1 MERYD
6 IAIIGT
12 GPAGLSAAVT
22 ATVRNKKV
30 LLLGNKNLSDKVG
43 KAHDI
48 QNYLGLPD
56 VSGENLAKA
65 FQSHLD
71 NLGIQITQDK
81 VNAIYPMGEYYS
93 IQSANGSYESKTVI
107 LATGVNFGRPLPGEE
122 KLLGKGVSYCATCD
136 AFAVRGRKAIVIG
149 YDKEAESE
157 ADFLSQM
164 AQSVTYIPM
173 YKDEP
178 SVSENVT
185 VLREV
190 PVEILGADM
199 DGMAM
204 VSALK
209 TRTAEH
215 QADMVFVLR
224 DTISPTHLIPGLQMD
239 GNHVEVN
246 LQMETNLPGC
256 FACGDLAGKPYQYI
270 KSAGQGNVAALAAVG
285 YLSSLKEK

>member
-93 IQSANGSYESKTVI
+93 IQSASGSYESKTVV
-107 LATGVNFGRPLPGEE
+107 LATGGGIVRQRRQ
-122 KLLGKGVSYCATCD
+122 LL
-136 AFAVRGRKAIVIG
+136 R
-149 YDKEAESE
+149 
-157 ADFLSQM
+157 
-164 AQSVTYIPM
+164 
-173 YKDEP
+173 
-178 SVSENVT
+178 
-185 VLREV
+185 
-190 PVEILGADM
+190 
-199 DGMAM
+199 
-204 VSALK
+204 
-209 TRTAEH
+209 
-215 QADMVFVLR
+215 
-224 DTISPTHLIPGLQMD
+224 
-239 GNHVEVN
+239 
-246 LQMETNLPGC
+246 
-256 FACGDLAGKPYQYI
+256 
-270 KSAGQGNVAALAAVG
+270 
-285 YLSSLKEK
+285 YL

>member
-48 QNYLGLPD
+48 QNYLGLPN

-71 NLGIQITQDK
+71 NIGIQITQDK

-93 IQSANGSYESKTVI
+93 IQSASGSYESKTVV

-122 KLLGKGVSYCATCD
+122 ELLGKGVSYCATCD

-149 YDKEAESE
+149 YDKEAEAE

-178 SVSENVT
+178 SVSEKVI
-185 VLREV
+185 VLREM
-190 PVEILGADM
+190 PVEILGAEM
-199 DGMAM
+199 DGMTM

-215 QADMVFVLR
+215 QVDMFLSCGHHLPNPSDSGTSDGRKPRSGQPADGDQLARMLR
-224 DTISPTHLIPGLQMD
+224 LWRFGREAVSVYQ
-239 GNHVEVN
+239 V
-246 LQMETNLPGC
+246 C
-256 FACGDLAGKPYQYI
+256 RAGKC
-270 KSAGQGNVAALAAVG
+270 GGVG
-285 YLSSLKEK
+285 SCGIFKQFERR

>member
-81 VNAIYPMGEYYS
+81 VNAIYPMEEHYS
-93 IQSANGSYESKTVI
+93 IQSASGSYESKTVV

-122 KLLGKGVSYCATCD
+122 ELLGKGVSYCATCD

-149 YDKEAESE
+149 YDKEAEAE

-173 YKDEP
+173 YKD
-178 SVSENVT
+178 
-185 VLREV
+185 
-190 PVEILGADM
+190 
-199 DGMAM
+199 
-204 VSALK
+204 
-209 TRTAEH
+209 
-215 QADMVFVLR
+215 
-224 DTISPTHLIPGLQMD
+224 
-239 GNHVEVN
+239 
-246 LQMETNLPGC
+246 
-256 FACGDLAGKPYQYI
+256 
-270 KSAGQGNVAALAAVG
+270 
-285 YLSSLKEK
+285 